1 MLCPACNN
9 FRPANDSACPWC
21 NAPAASAG
29 SAWGGQNASFAS
41 NQDQFGNSWGGPVT
55 SGSDWNSGQIAFP
68 TNSWQ
73 DATSSGVQQLAFPG
87 VEPQPAAGDNMF
99 WSQMEEPG
107 ESGRNGQSLLPVP
120 YQERPNPNSLVPL
133 PTGFP
138 TLSPNVR
145 AVNSLLPALPDQEAP
160 VYVPPMYT
168 KPRPVIPRYRAI
180 SGLISMIVVFALLCG
195 GSVYLAQVTGKLTPL
210 EKFFGFYAPPS
221 IASTGRMLPVPS
233 AQQTPGP
240 GNKVI
245 TSVGLGNS
253 IDPQSHLVPIY
264 SNQFNAGQTI
274 YLTCSIN
281 TTKPGT
287 IITKWYTNNNFYKEL
302 PQPVT
307 DPKTQNQG
315 LFQMIYGQ
323 PAEGKV
329 EVYWVD
335 QQGNQ
340 QLAATLLFVVEP
352 IAQ

>member
-1 MLCPACNN
+1 MLCPACHN
-9 FRPANDSACPWC
+9 FRPTNNAPCPWC
-21 NAPAASAG
+21 NAPAPSAG
-29 SAWGGQNASFAS
+29 NAWGGQNISFPA
-41 NQDQFGNSWGGPVT
+41 NQDQAAFGNSWGGSAA
-55 SGSDWNSGQIAFP
+55 SGSDWNSGQVPFP
-68 TNSWQ
+68 THSWQ

-87 VEPQPAAGDNMF
+87 VDVQQADNGF
-99 WSQMEEPG
+99 WSQGAGPDETGKKE
-107 ESGRNGQSLLPVP
+107 QSLLPVP
-120 YQERPNPNSLVPL
+120 YQERPSPSSLVPL

-138 TLSPNVR
+138 TIGPNVR
-145 AVNSLLPALPDQEAP
+145 AVNSLVPALPDQEAP

-180 SGLISMIVVFALLCG
+180 SGLISMIVVLALLCG
-195 GSVYLAQVTGKLTPL
+195 GSIYFAQVTGKLTPL

-221 IASTGRMLPVPS
+221 IASTARTLPVPPT
-233 AQQTPGP
+233 QQTPGP

-245 TSVGLGNS
+245 TSVGLGTS

-264 SNQFNAGQTI
+264 ANQFTAGQTI

-287 IITKWYTNNNFYKEL
+287 IITKWYTNDNLYREL
-302 PQPVT
+302 DQPVT

-315 LFQMIYGQ
+315 LFQMVYGQ
-323 PAEGKV
+323 PAEGRV

-340 QLAATLLFVVEP
+340 QLASTLLFVVEP
-352 IAQ
+352 TAQ

>member
-9 FRPANDSACPWC
+9 FRPANEAPCPWC

-29 SAWGGQNASFAS
+29 TAWGGQNASFAS
-41 NQDQFGNSWGGPVT
+41 NQDQFGNSWGGPAT
-55 SGSDWNSGQIAFP
+55 SGSDWNSGQFAFP

-73 DATSSGVQQLAFPG
+73 GATSSGVQQLAFPTG
-87 VEPQPAAGDNMF
+87 EMQLAE
-99 WSQMEEPG
+99 SEENG
-107 ESGRNGQSLLPVP
+107 KNGQSLLPVP
-120 YQERPNPNSLVPL
+120 YQGQPRPNSLVPL

-138 TLSPNVR
+138 TLGPNVR

-168 KPRPVIPRYRAI
+168 KPRPIIPRYRAI
-180 SGLISMIVVFALLCG
+180 SGLISVIVVFALLCG

-233 AQQTPGP
+233 VQQTPGP

-245 TSVGLGNS
+245 TSVGLGSNY
-253 IDPQSHLVPIY
+253 DRQSHLVPIY

-287 IITKWYTNNNFYKEL
+287 IITRWYTNNNLYREV

-340 QLAATLLFVVEP
+340 QLAVTLLFVVEP
-352 IAQ
+352 VAQ

>member
-9 FRPANDSACPWC
+9 FRPANEAPCPWC

-29 SAWGGQNASFAS
+29 TAWGGQNASFDAGQ
-41 NQDQFGNSWGGPVT
+41 NQSGNSWGGPAP
-55 SGSDWNSGQIAFP
+55 SSSDWNSGQLAFP

-73 DATSSGVQQLAFPG
+73 DATSSGVQQLAFPT
-87 VEPQPAAGDNMF
+87 VETQQAPGDNPF
-99 WSQMEEPG
+99 WSQSPEVG
-107 ESGRNGQSLLPVP
+107 GNGKGDQSLLPVP
-120 YQERPNPNSLVPL
+120 YREQPNPNSLVPL

-168 KPRPVIPRYRAI
+168 KPRPIIPRYRAI
-180 SGLISMIVVFALLCG
+180 SGLISVIVVLALLCS

-210 EKFFGFYAPPS
+210 EKFFGFYSPPS
-221 IASTGRMLPVPS
+221 IASTGRSLPVPPV
-233 AQQTPGP
+233 QQTFGP

-245 TSVGLGNS
+245 TSVGLGSS

-264 SNQFNAGQTI
+264 SNQFAAGQTI
-274 YLTCSIN
+274 YLTCSISTN
-281 TTKPGT
+281 KPGT
-287 IITKWYTNNNFYKEL
+287 IITKWYTNNNLFKVL
-302 PQPVT
+302 PQPVA

-329 EVYWVD
+329 EVYWAD